1 MQGESN
7 SKAGKRS
14 FTGLDTAEP
23 RLILYKDNANE
34 RKESLL
40 LISRV
45 QLILY
50 KDNANE
56 RKESSLLI
64 SRVQLILYKDNARR
78 VERGLV
84 LTFPSAVYLIYKDT
98 GKERHNQL
106 SDISHPV

>member
-7 SKAGKRS
+7 SKTGKRS

-23 RLILYKDNANE
+23 R
-34 RKESLL
+34 
-40 LISRV
+40 
-45 QLILY
+45 LILY